1 MFNISGTITLG
12 GTAQYIDQIPPRPM
26 RRGFFIQNH
35 SSGDLWVMNSATI
48 AATMSQPSIRIPAGA
63 MYETPSSGDL
73 GGGAYEAGPITII
86 GATTGQ
92 AFTGR
97 TW

>member
-1 MFNISGTITLG
+1 MFNFSGTITLG
-12 GTAQYIDQIPPRPM
+12 GTAQNADIARPTRKGYM
-26 RRGFFIQNH
+26 IQNH
-35 SSGDLWVMNSATI
+35 SAGDLWINDMTTAVA
-48 AATMSQPSIRIPAGA
+48 SQPSIRIPAGA
-63 MYETPSSGDL
+63 MYETPNSGDL

-97 TW
+97 SW

>member
-12 GTAQYIDQIPPRPM
+12 GTAQYIDTAARPS
-26 RRGFFIQNH
+26 RKGFFIQNH
-35 SSGDLWVMNSATI
+35 SAGDLWVMNSTTI